1 MIAGRIAV
9 EALFVDVLLK
19 VNFLHHVS
27 STQRYLKQLM
37 LDDRAVDGPN
47 VSAIFGQL
55 QK

>member
-9 EALFVDVLLK
+9 AALFVDVLLK

-37 LDDRAVDGPN
+37 LYDRAVDGPN